1 MKPLRTQ
8 LAAACTFLFTDVSL
22 AQFVPDADTA
32 ALYHF
37 DTQTAEGTTPDSG
50 PNGFDGTLEG
60 AVLPTHVEA
69 TVGGYG
75 FAYKFDGVD
84 RGSNN
89 SRISMG
95 TDSRLGMRGHGDWT
109 LDVLVTVTSVP
120 ADDAYFRGILCRAS
134 SGGIDYS
141 LSYSSW
147 THPQGPETEFW
158 FTTGPASGQAPDY
171 AFAAI
176 AFEGLMEVG
185 RSYAIRVTVSAGVMT
200 MTVNG
205 FEGTS
210 TYWPTQP
217 GLIPPTAPQIA
228 ADLTVGDSC
237 LEDYVIRPSELQTDE
252 FRISNI
258 ARTDLPLIP
267 PLPLGLPPL
276 LPIDLGLGTD
286 PAAFQ
291 EYRRERSTPDAN
303 PPTISPL
310 PVKPTGLRALR

>member
-1 MKPLRTQ
+1 M
-8 LAAACTFLFTDVSL
+8 SL
-22 AQFVPDADTA
+22 INARALVALGLVGFAGFAQAQFEPDASTA

-37 DTQTAEGTTPDSG
+37 DTHTAQGTTPDSG
-50 PNGFDGTLEG
+50 PNGLDGTLEG

-89 SRISMG
+89 SRIDMG

-109 LDVLVTVTSVP
+109 LDVLVTVTSTP
-120 ADDAYFRGILCRAS
+120 ADDAYFRGIVCRAS

-147 THPQGPETEFW
+147 THPQGAEHEFW

-171 AFAAI
+171 AYAAM

-185 RSYAIRVTVSAGVMT
+185 RSYAIRVAVSAGVMT

-217 GLIPPTAPQIA
+217 GVIPPTAPQIA

-237 LEDYVIRPSELQTDE
+237 LEDYVIKPSELQIDE
-252 FRISNI
+252 FRVSNVGRI
-258 ARTDLPLIP
+258 DLPLIP
-267 PLPLGLPPL
+267 PTPVGLPPL
-276 LPIDLGLGTD
+276 IPIPLGLGTD
-286 PAAFQ
+286 AAAFQ
-291 EYRRERSTPDAN
+291 AYRVELSTAEAD
-303 PPTISPL
+303 PPASDPL
-310 PVKPTGLRALR
+310 PLIRGLRR

>member
-1 MKPLRTQ
+1 M
-8 LAAACTFLFTDVSL
+8 LALLCFAGAAQ
-22 AQFVPDADTA
+22 AQFEPDADTA

-50 PNGFDGTLEG
+50 PNGLDGTLEG

-84 RGSNN
+84 RGANN
-89 SRISMG
+89 SRIGMG
-95 TDSRLGMRGHGDWT
+95 TDSRVGLRGNGDWT
-109 LDVLVTVTSVP
+109 LDVLVTVTSTP
-120 ADDAYFRGILCRAS
+120 ADDAYFKGILCRAS
-134 SGGIDYS
+134 AGGIDYS
-141 LSYSSW
+141 LSYNSW
-147 THPQGPETEFW
+147 THPQGAETEFW
-158 FTTGPASGQAPDY
+158 VTTGPASGEAPDY
-171 AFAAI
+171 AYAAM

-185 RSYAIRVTVSAGVMT
+185 RSYAIRVTVSAGAMT

-217 GLIPPTAPQIA
+217 GAVSPTAPPIA

-237 LEDYVIRPSELQTDE
+237 LEDYVIRPSELQVDE
-252 FRISNI
+252 FRISNV
-258 ARTDLPLIP
+258 ARTDPPPLP
-267 PLPLGLPPL
+267 PLPLGLDELIPL
-276 LPIDLGLGTD
+276 DLGLGTD

-291 EYRRERSTPDAN
+291 AYRLQRSTPAN
-303 PPTISPL
+303 QPTVPTSPPPGQR
-310 PVKPTGLRALR
+310 VLR